1 MKTLLADVIGVSR
14 SDRPRSASRWATL
27 FRCKCANARTILGQA
42 AIIVRITVNY
52 EEFPARFR
60 EAGSFIAG
68 FLIGVSIVVLVFA
81 SIGANMSDW
90 QTLLVFGS
98 PIILILG
105 VTLQV
110 VTTAKPRH
118 ERMIITDRR
127 PSSGFEDVI
136 PRNRAFS
143 GARDREVWPMLQQ
156 SLTREVLYR

>member
-1 MKTLLADVIGVSR
+1 M
-14 SDRPRSASRWATL
+14 
-27 FRCKCANARTILGQA
+27 
-42 AIIVRITVNY
+42 NY

-68 FLIGVSIVVLVFA
+68 ILIGVSIVVLVFA

-110 VTTAKPRH
+110 VTTKPRH

-127 PSSGFEDVI
+127 PSSGFEGVI
-136 PRNRAFS
+136 SRNRAFS